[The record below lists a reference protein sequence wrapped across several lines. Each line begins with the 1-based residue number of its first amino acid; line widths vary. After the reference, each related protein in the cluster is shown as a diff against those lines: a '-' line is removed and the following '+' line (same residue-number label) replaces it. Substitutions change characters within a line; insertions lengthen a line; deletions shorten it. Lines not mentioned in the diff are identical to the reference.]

1 MPKIEKGVRL
11 TDAQK
16 RKINK
21 LKSEGAT
28 KGEMASIRMSLLR
41 GATFPKAMK
50 KLEER
55 RGAVVAVP
63 KTPKSV
69 VAKPTI
75 VEDKTAVV
83 GSKE

>member
-21 LKSEGAT
+21 LKAGGAT

-41 GATFPKAMK
+41 GSTFPKAMK

-55 RGAVVAVP
+55 RGAVVAV
-63 KTPKSV
+63 V
-69 VAKPTI
+69 VKPTTT
-75 VEDKTAVV
+75 EDKTAVIV
-83 GSKE
+83 SKE